1 MFPFMKLQFL
11 YHPVDDLEQA
21 VAFYRDVL
29 GWDESWRMGEV
40 TAAMRIPENDVTVML
55 DAVEDST
62 GPSGFFEVD
71 DIDTFYEANK
81 DRIEFEGEPEDVPPI
96 RCVQFRDPGGNL
108 LRVFSASDDG

>member
-1 MFPFMKLQFL
+1 MKLQFL

-40 TAAMRIPENDVTVML
+40 TAAMQIPDSDVTVML
-55 DAVEDST
+55 DAVGDPA
-62 GPSGFFEVD
+62 GPSGFLEVED
-71 DIDTFYEANK
+71 VDSFYEANK
-81 DRIEFEGEPEDVPPI
+81 DRIAFEGEPEDVPPI

-108 LRVFSASDDG
+108 LRIFSSPEEE